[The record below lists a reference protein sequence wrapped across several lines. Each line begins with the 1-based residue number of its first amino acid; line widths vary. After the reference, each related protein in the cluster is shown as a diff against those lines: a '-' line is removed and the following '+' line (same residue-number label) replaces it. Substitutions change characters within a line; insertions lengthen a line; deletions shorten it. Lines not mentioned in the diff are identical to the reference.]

1 MNHILEHKKIIV
13 LSILRDQVLSDLW
26 RSNPCNLNFSY
37 LNINSV
43 RDILNNF
50 QKVIDKNKD
59 IISTVETTISD
70 SFLSTQFPSEKYPS
84 PGVGLFL
91 YTRNLH
97 FHHVTFP
104 FQIYATLSRPSLLK
118 FIREKQNGW

>member
-1 MNHILEHKKIIV
+1 MNNILEHKKNIV
-13 LSILRDQVLSDLW
+13 LFILRDQVLSDLW

-59 IISTVETTISD
+59 IISTVEITISD
-70 SFLSTQFPSEKYPS
+70 SFLSTQFP
-84 PGVGLFL
+84 
-91 YTRNLH
+91 
-97 FHHVTFP
+97 
-104 FQIYATLSRPSLLK
+104 
-118 FIREKQNGW
+118 